1 MTYPKI
7 GLGSTSLRSFWPC
20 KPFILW
26 ASFTGLFT
34 FVYFF
39 VLILQIVSLLFFR
52 DVKPDNMLLDAY
64 GHLKLADFGTCM
76 KMDSD
81 GLVRSETAVGT
92 PDYISPEVL
101 RSQGGEGEYGR
112 ECDWWSVGVV
122 LYEMLFGETPFYAE
136 SLVGTYGKIMDHKNA
151 LEFPEDVQISKS
163 AENIIRAFLTDRYER
178 FSKPFLMIK
187 LPKTTQNE
195 AIFDS

>member
-1 MTYPKI
+1 
-7 GLGSTSLRSFWPC
+7 
-20 KPFILW
+20 
-26 ASFTGLFT
+26 
-34 FVYFF
+34 
-39 VLILQIVSLLFFR
+39 
-52 DVKPDNMLLDAY
+52 MLLDKS

-122 LYEMLFGETPFYAE
+122 LYEMLFGNMIWICKFNIVFNVWFFFLGETPFYAE

-163 AENIIRAFLTDRYER
+163 AENIIRAFLTDR
-178 FSKPFLMIK
+178 
-187 LPKTTQNE
+187 
-195 AIFDS
+195 

>member
-1 MTYPKI
+1 MQQARQGPTKRCILPARQRYPTN
-7 GLGSTSLRSFWPC
+7 GHSLNTVCFKWLNFLP
-20 KPFILW
+20 L
-26 ASFTGLFT
+26 
-34 FVYFF
+34 
-39 VLILQIVSLLFFR
+39 R
-52 DVKPDNMLLDAY
+52 DVKPDNMLLDAS

-122 LYEMLFGETPFYAE
+122 LYEMLCGETPFYAE
-136 SLVGTYGKIMDHKNA
+136 SLVGTYGKIMDHRNA
-151 LEFPEDVQISKS
+151 LEFPDDVQISKA
-163 AENIIRAFLTDRYER
+163 AETIIRGFLTDR
-178 FSKPFLMIK
+178 
-187 LPKTTQNE
+187 
-195 AIFDS
+195 

>member
-1 MTYPKI
+1 MF
-7 GLGSTSLRSFWPC
+7 SHF
-20 KPFILW
+20 
-26 ASFTGLFT
+26 LF
-34 FVYFF
+34 
-39 VLILQIVSLLFFR
+39 Q
-52 DVKPDNMLLDAY
+52 DAK

-76 KMDSD
+76 KMDAD

-112 ECDWWSVGVV
+112 ECDWWSVGCV

-151 LEFPEDVQISKS
+151 LEFPDDVQISKN
-163 AENIIRAFLTDRYER
+163 AENIIRSFLTDRYV
-178 FSKPFLMIK
+178 SPFLCGLIENIVLSCIWK
-187 LPKTTQNE
+187 ARQIGNGK
-195 AIFDS
+195 

>member
-1 MTYPKI
+1 MSNYDVPEDWARFYI
-7 GLGSTSLRSFWPC
+7 AEVVLALDAIHSMG
-20 KPFILW
+20 FIH
-26 ASFTGLFT
+26 
-34 FVYFF
+34 
-39 VLILQIVSLLFFR
+39 R
-52 DVKPDNMLLDAY
+52 DVKPDNMLLDAS

-151 LEFPEDVQISKS
+151 LEFPEDVQISKA
-163 AENIIRAFLTDRYER
+163 AENIIRAFLTDR
-178 FSKPFLMIK
+178 
-187 LPKTTQNE
+187 
-195 AIFDS
+195 

>member
-1 MTYPKI
+1 
-7 GLGSTSLRSFWPC
+7 
-20 KPFILW
+20 
-26 ASFTGLFT
+26 
-34 FVYFF
+34 
-39 VLILQIVSLLFFR
+39 
-52 DVKPDNMLLDAY
+52 MLLDAS

-122 LYEMLFGETPFYAE
+122 LYEMLFGKLIWISKIRYRLKWVIFSGETPFYAE

-163 AENIIRAFLTDRYER
+163 AENIIRAFLTDR
-178 FSKPFLMIK
+178 
-187 LPKTTQNE
+187 
-195 AIFDS
+195 

>member
-163 AENIIRAFLTDRYER
+163 AENIIRAFLTDR
-178 FSKPFLMIK
+178 
-187 LPKTTQNE
+187 
-195 AIFDS
+195 